1 MKLFTSILITI
12 AMVFTSCSG
21 TQSNEE
27 KIEELNDAMT
37 EAMSEAIEASEFK
50 EAKDCDEFIDQYAK
64 WMDDYLKVIDKYLN
78 DPMDAAM
85 AEEFKNVAIE
95 GASWMTQ
102 WSTNL
107 MYCASE
113 EKYQKRFEEISEK
126 ADEKLKEMGIE

>member
-1 MKLFTSILITI
+1 MKIFISILVTTAI
-12 AMVFTSCSG
+12 VFTSCSG
-21 TQSNEE
+21 KQSNEE
-27 KIEELNDAMT
+27 KIEELN

-50 EAKDCDEFIDQYAK
+50 EAKDCDEFIDQYDK
-64 WMDDYLKVIDKYLN
+64 WMDDYLKVIEKYMD